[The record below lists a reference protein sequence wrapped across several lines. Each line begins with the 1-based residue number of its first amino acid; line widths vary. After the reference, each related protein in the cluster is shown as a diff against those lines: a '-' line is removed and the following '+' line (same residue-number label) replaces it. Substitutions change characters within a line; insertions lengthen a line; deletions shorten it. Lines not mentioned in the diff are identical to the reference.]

1 MQSIYKIKRLFSQTS
16 KCKLQKTVIL
26 TLLSGFIRRQV
37 LLNDS
42 PAYNRKC
49 WRRTLWMQ
57 VYEYR
62 FVNPAIWM
70 QAILNKFLAHH
81 NKL

>member
-1 MQSIYKIKRLFSQTS
+1 MQSINKIKRSFSQTS

-26 TLLSGFIRRQV
+26 TLLSDFIRRQV

-49 WRRTLWMQ
+49 
-57 VYEYR
+57 
-62 FVNPAIWM
+62 
-70 QAILNKFLAHH
+70 
-81 NKL
+81 